1 MILNE
6 IIFCCLVMTIKV
18 DFMQLIFLRLAIFII
33 LLGAT
38 QHEGWCTGDL
48 LNGCISCNCNSVI
61 DPVTVVVL

>member
-1 MILNE
+1 
-6 IIFCCLVMTIKV
+6 MTIKV
-18 DFMQLIFLRLAIFII
+18 DFMQLIFLRLAILII

-61 DPVTVVVL
+61 DPVTVAVL